1 MSLIHPRNPRRCR
14 GFKTVFEE
22 LAGHRETGLQ
32 EGKTSGQNVEGS
44 EEIRMVVGGG
54 HGGKKIHLMR
64 QEEQSCVVR
73 KGKNNEEGIHVRST
87 QILVRLRSF

>member
-14 GFKTVFEE
+14 GFKTEFEE

-54 HGGKKIHLMR
+54 WWAWGQKDSLNEAGRAKLCGKEG
-64 QEEQSCVVR
+64 EE
-73 KGKNNEEGIHVRST
+73 
-87 QILVRLRSF
+87 